1 MKWDSNYT
9 SSDVED
15 RRGQSGP
22 ALGGGGG
29 GGGGGLPLGLLFS
42 ILSRFGWKGW
52 VFGIL
57 LVGVGYCSMP
67 YWSGGGSSPSTVP
80 PSHVAHQPAGN
91 APSVS
96 AQEAQL
102 THFVEFV
109 FDDVQ
114 KSWAKRVPSYQ
125 KATLVLFRDSVAS
138 ACGDTSAAVGPFYCP
153 RDSKVYID
161 LAFYDELRAKLGAP
175 GDFAQAYV
183 IAHEMGH
190 HVQNLRGLFGKAGSV
205 PTELQADCLAGA
217 WARDANARGE
227 VEVGDV
233 DEALNAARQIG
244 DDTLQRKA
252 QGTVRPETFTHG
264 TSAQR
269 QTAFRSGYEGGDG
282 ACDQRFDR

>member
-1 MKWDSNYT
+1 MKWDRNYT

-15 RRGQSGP
+15 RRGEAGP
-22 ALGGGGG
+22 LVGDGGGGG
-29 GGGGGLPLGLLFS
+29 GGGSPVGLLFWV
-42 ILSRFGWKGW
+42 LSRFGWKG
-52 VFGIL
+52 F
-57 LVGVGYCSMP
+57 LVGLVIAGVGYCALP
-67 YWSGGGSSPSTVP
+67 YFQGGGSAPR
-80 PSHVAHQPAGN
+80 SHVAHQPASGP
-91 APSVS
+91 ASIS
-96 AQEAQL
+96 AQETEL

-114 KSWAKRVPSYQ
+114 HSWEKRIPSYAHA
-125 KATLVLFRDSVAS
+125 KLVLFRGSVAS
-138 ACGDTSAAVGPFYCP
+138 ACGATSAAVGPFYCP

-161 LAFYDELRAKLGAP
+161 LAFYDELRRQLGAP

-190 HVQNLRGLFGKAGSV
+190 HVQNLRGQFSGGNSV
-205 PTELQADCLAGA
+205 RTELQADCLAGA
-217 WARDANARGE
+217 WAKDASARGE

-252 QGTVRPETFTHG
+252 TGVVRPETFTHG

-269 QTAFRSGYEGGDG
+269 SASFTAGLKGGEG
-282 ACDQRFDR
+282 ACDAIGR

>member
-1 MKWDSNYT
+1 MKWDRDYT

-15 RRGQSGP
+15 RRGETGP
-22 ALGGGGG
+22 MVGGGGG
-29 GGGGGLPLGLLFS
+29 GGPPIGLIFW
-42 ILSRFGWKGW
+42 ILSRFGWRGW
-52 VFGIL
+52 
-57 LVGVGYCSMP
+57 LVGLVLAGIAYCVVP
-67 YWSGGGSSPSTVP
+67 YVQSGGGVTHSRVVHHAPGG
-80 PSHVAHQPAGN
+80 AAAPAN
-91 APSVS
+91 VS
-96 AQEAQL
+96 AKEAEL

-114 KSWAKRVPSYQ
+114 RSWEKRIPSYQ
-125 KATLVLFRDSVAS
+125 HATLVLFRGSVAS
-138 ACGDTSAAVGPFYCP
+138 ACGATSAAVGPFYCP

-161 LAFYDELRAKLGAP
+161 LGFYDELRNQLGAP

-183 IAHEMGH
+183 IAHELGH
-190 HVQNLRGLFGKAGSV
+190 HVQNLRGLFGQWGSV

-217 WARDANARGE
+217 WAKDASARGE
-227 VEVGDV
+227 VEVGDI

-252 QGTVRPETFTHG
+252 TGVVRPDTFTHG

-269 QTAFRSGYEGGDG
+269 STAFTAGLKGGDG